1 LKDGYVRGYK
11 FNYWTLDGNEIR
23 VLNYH
28 NLGIRQY
35 YSDVNGV
42 NLLKIIDYS
51 ISRTSLKP
59 TSLITYRI
67 EDEATIVDCS
77 KYSTMVGM
85 KFTIYPTAKEV
96 TFVDGNCR
104 DTEIIIEPRNG
115 KLVINLDNITIA
127 ALNGFS
133 AIDASE
139 CPELELYSY
148 GSVTLKGGEA

>member
-1 LKDGYVRGYK
+1 
-11 FNYWTLDGNEIR
+11 
-23 VLNYH
+23 
-28 NLGIRQY
+28 
-35 YSDVNGV
+35 
-42 NLLKIIDYS
+42 
-51 ISRTSLKP
+51 
-59 TSLITYRI
+59 
-67 EDEATIVDCS
+67 
-77 KYSTMVGM
+77 MVGM

-148 GSVTLKGGEA
+148 GSVTLKGGEASLQEGGAGIKCRNLSLLGEDFQINGGDSFSYKYNGRAGIFGVGNSADRLIIGAYKVTVTGGDGAGGDEIGRAHV